1 MLSVRTQC
9 FVECSKQFVQRQGN
23 FVDHNAFLS
32 CACEPSLSLSK
43 QGSRICSLRFLRIS
57 KNAFLRF
64 STKSLDL
71 NQCFEMSSQLRWVM
85 RTINAQFDISL
96 PSFQSVT
103 RATASY
109 YRAIKLLMLW
119 LTNFHDTGVPLR
131 SCSQSR
137 QIDCVLEFFFQNAKK
152 NVTLD
157 AYTRFLEHRE

>member
-32 CACEPSLSLSK
+32 CACERSLSPSI
-43 QGSRICSLRFLRIS
+43 SRVREYAVDVFCAFQKMR
-57 KNAFLRF
+57 FLRF

-137 QIDCVLEFFFQNAKK
+137 QIDCVLEFFQNAK

-157 AYTRFLEHRE
+157 ACTRFLEHRE